1 MLSLNYESGVF
12 SMLDFDTILY
22 FAYMDSYENEDD
34 ESRSIEN
41 NYSARENE
49 AQQTKNDDDK

>member
-1 MLSLNYESGVF
+1 
-12 SMLDFDTILY
+12 MLDFDTILY